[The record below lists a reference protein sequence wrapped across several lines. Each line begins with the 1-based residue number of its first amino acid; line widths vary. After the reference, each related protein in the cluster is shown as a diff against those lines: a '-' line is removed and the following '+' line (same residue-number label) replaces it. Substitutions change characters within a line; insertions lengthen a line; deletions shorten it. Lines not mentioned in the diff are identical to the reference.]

1 MSNCCPCNRDPL
13 MGRGLFKEN
22 KREGEK
28 KKKRNFPGMNKQKI
42 LSENLTQKQLKM
54 YLGWVTGP

>member
-1 MSNCCPCNRDPL
+1 